1 MVEGAGD
8 ALFTEEYKRW
18 QRSNIENIVV
28 MLRSIRNL
36 HGESV
41 IKVASAAYASLIRQ
55 RWKEIAK
62 ERKELGINE
71 LFTLLWEDS
80 RRLISYEIIN
90 RSDSLLTLKVNSCF
104 WADEFNRM
112 KAADIGYELCCM
124 ADFYIVESFNPKI
137 VYRRGKTLMKGDDC
151 CDHSYTLQGST

>member
-1 MVEGAGD
+1 LAESPGD
-8 ALFTEEYKRW
+8 APFTEEYKRW
-18 QRSNIENIVV
+18 QRSSIENIVV

-41 IKVASAAYASLIRQ
+41 IKVASAAYASLVRQ

-62 ERKELGINE
+62 ERNKLDIGE
-71 LFTLLWEDS
+71 LFGLLWEDS
-80 RRLISYEIIN
+80 KRLISYEVIN
-90 RSDSLLTLKVNSCF
+90 RSSSLLTLKVNSCF

-124 ADFYIVESFNPKI
+124 ADFYIVEAFNPEIIYK
-137 VYRRGKTLMKGDDC
+137 RAKTLMKGDDC
-151 CDHSYTLQGST
+151 CDHSYTLKR